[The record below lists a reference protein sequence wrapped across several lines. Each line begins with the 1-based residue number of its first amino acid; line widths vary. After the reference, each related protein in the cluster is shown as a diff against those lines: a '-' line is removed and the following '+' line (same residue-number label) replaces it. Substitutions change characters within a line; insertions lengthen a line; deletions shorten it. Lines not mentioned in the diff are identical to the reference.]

1 MTGIFLARRAG
12 PETYG
17 AYMLLF
23 AAFLLIANAHQAL
36 LLEPANVLAFSL
48 FPGRNDR
55 YLRVV
60 LRLHGVFTAAFLAL
74 GGAALWLAP
83 RLGMKTLLVNALSG
97 MVIAV
102 PCVLLFWLARAFAY
116 LEFAPA
122 AAVRGSAVYGGVLLV
137 SILGVARLRGLTP
150 ESGYCCV
157 AAASLA
163 ASLRLLV
170 TRLPWGHAD
179 AGEPGTGQVWARH
192 WNFGRWGLGTV
203 GLSWAQTNSIS
214 FISGSLLG
222 LRDVGGLNA
231 LVALLLP
238 MLQVL
243 NSAARL
249 ALPRIA
255 QIYTLHG
262 AGATRRPVIRVAF
275 VLVTLTAA
283 YALAISALRGTIF
296 HHLYGERFMAYAW
309 LVPLMGVHLVACG
322 GIAACDIGFNSI
334 QAPHASFPIKLL
346 LVAGDDSG
354 EHGAYLAVRP
364 ARGGP
369 RRFRV
374 QQPHGD
380 PAGPQA
386 AGCVAGRSAFASGWR
401 MLGRRPRRRAPANGF
416 PDAAR
421 QSADCPGVVQQR
433 PSGGRH
439 GADRAEPGQRAG
451 GEGLAHG
458 ASRPLRAHRIS
469 APRHPAGSG
478 IRRITTRAARPRH
491 CSTRCAFSGGRWRN
505 YGVQVVSAHGSVFPL
520 LASGVPVVWTEH
532 DVRYAGAEMLRGLRG
547 LCLAAG
553 AGALASGAAGGWLRC
568 RTTCSARSAGS

>member
-1 MTGIFLARRAG
+1 MTPPTATKFDAVTEPRTAGGTPALARLRQWAPRGLLALLDQGLISGANFMTGIFLARRAG

-309 LVPLMGVHLVACG
+309 LVPLMGVHLVASG
-322 GIAACDIGFNSI
+322 GMAACDIGFNSI

-346 LVAGDDSG
+346 MVASMIPVNTALTWKFGLP
-354 EHGAYLAVRP
+354 GAAI
-364 ARGGP
+364 
-369 RRFRV
+369 
-374 QQPHGD
+374 
-380 PAGPQA
+380 
-386 AGCVAGRSAFASGWR
+386 
-401 MLGRRPRRRAPANGF
+401 
-416 PDAAR
+416 
-421 QSADCPGVVQQR
+421 GV
-433 PSGGRH
+433 P
-439 GADRAEPGQRAG
+439 
-451 GEGLAHG
+451 
-458 ASRPLRAHRIS
+458 
-469 APRHPAGSG
+469 
-478 IRRITTRAARPRH
+478 
-491 CSTRCAFSGGRWRN
+491 AFSTLTAILLGLKLR
-505 YGVQVVSAHGSVFPL
+505 SVWNGHK
-520 LASGVPVVWTEH
+520 S
-532 DVRYAGAEMLRGLRG
+532 YAGAGQARP
-547 LCLAAG
+547 AAPLEG
-553 AGALASGAAGGWLRC
+553 AC
-568 RTTCSARSAGS
+568 